1 MKTLFANTVFEFP
14 TRRKWISP
22 ALKLFHRL
30 NHSKELC
37 VKLQTKP
44 YTTETVIEPETANQL
59 PNLKHGDIIRIK
71 TDKEKTWNKKGS
83 LIAPNDR
90 PRSYNALKEKCKLII
105 RRRLH
110 LVLTNE

>member
-37 VKLQTKP
+37 VKLQTKDHLLP
-44 YTTETVIEPETANQL
+44 QMTAL
-59 PNLKHGDIIRIK
+59 
-71 TDKEKTWNKKGS
+71 T
-83 LIAPNDR
+83 
-90 PRSYNALKEKCKLII
+90 LKEKCKLII

-110 LVLTNE
+110 LILTNE